1 VQQSK
6 GLALAILVVAERS
19 CILAILSRVSV
30 EIVSHMRYSKF
41 EAKICTERKME
52 MGWESFAAKA
62 PVKKSHPMERS
73 KLVLPRHAGVEKK
86 MATIERH
93 HGQHEVTGRYL
104 EFGRT
109 TFGFKQRCLSRQVR

>member
-1 VQQSK
+1 
-6 GLALAILVVAERS
+6 
-19 CILAILSRVSV
+19 
-30 EIVSHMRYSKF
+30 MRYSKF